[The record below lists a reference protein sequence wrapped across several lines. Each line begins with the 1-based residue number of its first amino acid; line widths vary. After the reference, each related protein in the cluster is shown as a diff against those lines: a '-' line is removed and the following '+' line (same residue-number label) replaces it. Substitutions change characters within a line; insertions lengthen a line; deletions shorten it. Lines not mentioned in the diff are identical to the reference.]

1 MHRYELTVTLAIK
14 EETLEYA
21 TLAHLDD
28 GRRSAALQQWSST
41 SSPGEDSS
49 TRRDRIITVALE
61 HGWTLPSGRWP
72 RFSKEGLTL
81 AAIPQTWE
89 TILSESTQTRQATL
103 AHLAD
108 LEAGWRA
115 VIADADLPV
124 IQIGKLVGFTRHR
137 VYQLRQQ

>member
-1 MHRYELTVTLAIK
+1 MHRYELTVTLGDDEA
-14 EETLEYA
+14 TMDYA
-21 TLAHLDD
+21 TVAQFDD
-28 GRRSAALQQWSST
+28 GRRSAALQQWSTT
-41 SSPGEDSS
+41 SRAGEDGSA
-49 TRRDRIITVALE
+49 RRDRIRGAAAE

-72 RFSKEGLTL
+72 RFSKGGLTI
-81 AAIPQTWE
+81 AAVPQSWE
-89 TILSESTQTRQATL
+89 TILTESTHTRTAAL

-108 LEAGWRA
+108 LEAGWHA